1 MNDLTIDELKEKIE
15 RVKQDL
21 ESLRMTGDASR
32 KLEILSEY
40 KSYLED
46 ELKFL
51 LKEQQSSNKLNKK
64 S

>member
-1 MNDLTIDELKEKIE
+1 MNDLTIPELKEKIE

-21 ESLRMTGDASR
+21 ERLRLTGDASR

-46 ELKFL
+46 ELKVL
-51 LKEQQSSNKLNKK
+51 QKEQRDKGLK
-64 S
+64 